1 LDMTSLGRLCAAS
14 AVLMVFTGAAS
25 ATPMTTSS
33 QISLRDGPDNHHRI
47 VGAIPRGA
55 HVTLVASHGN
65 WCRVRWAHRSGYVRC
80 QGLVAPRGERV
91 RSSRRGETSRLRT
104 SEPTEREE
112 TSRGRGGRDR
122 APRQPADAASPLRR
136 APARYQ
142 REPGTAAFPGN
153 DTPGHAGPKAY
164 QPNIHPAR
172 PVVTPAPHVSPLSPN
187 GGVKL
192 APSVI
197 SPSPSIARPGAP
209 QAPVVHP
216 LAPAPHVSA
225 PAPAAP
231 APALA
236 VKPGG

>member
-1 LDMTSLGRLCAAS
+1 MSPSLRRTATGAGCTGRIAPAMCAAKVS
-14 AVLMVFTGAAS
+14 WRPAVRGCA
-25 ATPMTTSS
+25 
-33 QISLRDGPDNHHRI
+33 
-47 VGAIPRGA
+47 PRGA
-55 HVTLVASHGN
+55 ARPHGCAPANPPSTKRPHVGAAGATARRGS
-65 WCRVRWAHRSGYVRC
+65 RRMRQVRC
-80 QGLVAPRGERV
+80 GALQRATSG
-91 RSSRRGETSRLRT
+91 SR
-104 SEPTEREE
+104 
-112 TSRGRGGRDR
+112 
-122 APRQPADAASPLRR
+122 
-136 APARYQ
+136 
-142 REPGTAAFPGN
+142 GTAAFPGN

-197 SPSPSIARPGAP
+197 SPSPSIARPVAP